1 MGAVFT
7 DQRTLLSPSR
17 CPVVC
22 DCEDGGRRDVKN
34 ISLIYNLTGETAMG
48 RGGWTE
54 TGVSPRVREQT
65 RYGG

>member
-34 ISLIYNLTGETAMG
+34 ISLIYSSALPSGYQVHCSIASI
-48 RGGWTE
+48 RGVQKLKARKGL
-54 TGVSPRVREQT
+54 R
-65 RYGG
+65 